1 MPNARAKT
9 FLEDYVMRNGLQK
22 YLLVLLVIALSGISA
37 FAQGGSTG
45 SIAGTV
51 VDPKGAFVAG
61 ATVVVKNTATNQ
73 ELTTETSGE
82 GTFNVPSLVAGVY
95 TATITAPGFKQAV
108 VTDVKVD
115 VGKPSSINIGLEIG
129 AANET
134 VTIVGGG
141 ELLQTQSATV
151 GTTLTGRQ
159 ITDLPT
165 ASRDALDLV
174 LAMPGTT
181 TPGRPRTS
189 SINGLPKGSLN
200 ITLDGVNV
208 QDNTLKSSDGFFT
221 YIRPRTDAI
230 AEVTTSTANP
240 GAESSGEGA
249 FQIKFVTQGGSNE
262 YHGGGYWYYRTPGLN
277 ANYWFNNRDLAP
289 DPATGKAPRTPIIL
303 NQPGFKI
310 GGPISI
316 PKLFNGKDRAFFYVN
331 YEEFRLPE
339 STLRTRNVLTP
350 EAQSGVYR
358 FFSSNFNTA
367 NTPVTCTGSGT
378 TRLCSVNVFSVASSA
393 NLAFANADPTV
404 SHLLSEIRSSL
415 PSFRGSGDPN
425 IDQSTFVN
433 NGFQLRRFP
442 TVRLDFNAAKN
453 HHIENIWNYQSFG
466 STVDFLNS
474 RDPQFPGFPNHGS
487 QTSIRFSNVTA
498 WRWTISNNLVNE
510 ARYGITGGT
519 LLFFGEVNAG
529 QFENQGGYNLSLQNF
544 SSGGF
549 TLTSATNT
557 TAPSRRNAP
566 VREFNDSL
574 NWIKGNHSFNFG
586 MSMTRVGFWSNDYT
600 VVPSVVIS
608 TNTTLDPAPVNA
620 FGFLPATQQT
630 GASQLYALL
639 AGRMTAL
646 NANARLDENTNK
658 YSYLGSQILRAKN
671 LEWGL
676 FTQDSWRLR
685 PNLTLSLGLRYER
698 NESFEAENGNFA
710 SVSFA
715 GLFGESGEGNLFKP
729 GTLSGSRSQFEAF
742 SPGTKAFDP
751 TGLWLPS
758 VGFSYSPN
766 FKNSVLRFLGGE
778 SGQTVIRGGFSMAS
792 VREGMNVFLAVT
804 GGNPGGTITANRS
817 LTLGNLPVGT
827 YLRQGPFAPPSTCSS
842 PGVPVGCIPSAP
854 TYPNSGLITDLVN
867 GFDPNLKIG
876 YVRSW
881 SFGIQ
886 REINKDNVFE
896 IRYVGN
902 RGRDLWRQIDL
913 NELNII
919 ENGVAA
925 EWQLAQQNLLANIA
939 AGRCQG
945 NFQDTN
951 PQGANFL
958 ANCRINFAYFGPNT
972 NTSPLPI
979 TLGYFSGLAGNTV
992 AGNPATASNYSNSNF
1007 RSATYFNT
1015 MNPLDPRPLTF
1026 GANLASTAF
1035 ENRRTP
1041 LGQACFGVANCTG
1054 LGLFPLNMFLVNPT
1068 RRQNPTTGGGG
1079 AFLVDNSGNSTYD
1092 AVQIEFRRRMTKGLL
1107 LQANYAFGKSL
1118 ANTYANSSSVFDQ
1131 PNTLRDKDIKK
1142 GYTPFDI
1149 TQALKFNFIWE
1160 VPVGHGRGFMSDA
1173 SKVTDFILGG
1183 WGINGN
1189 VRMQSGS
1196 PFFFNAPLTIGPGI
1210 QNTGNFQLVGMT
1222 LKDLQKAVGVYRDPD
1237 GFIYVLPKDI
1247 RDNTIKAFNVAMT
1260 STGPSYTQGAP
1271 SGRFIAPAGYGN
1283 CAQTFHG
1290 QCGFAN
1296 LVLKG
1301 PAFFRSDLSVVKKFR
1316 FTETVNLE
1324 MRLEMLNAF
1333 NNINFLV
1340 GAAGNEVNSVGNLTS
1355 SAFGRMTA
1363 AYQDLSTTN
1372 DPGGRVGQLVVRV
1385 NF

>member
-1 MPNARAKT
+1 
-9 FLEDYVMRNGLQK
+9 MRNGLQK

-51 VDPKGAFVAG
+51 VDPKGAVVAG

-95 TATITAPGFKQAV
+95 TATITATGFKQAV
-108 VTDVKVD
+108 VTDIKVD
-115 VGKPSSINIGLEIG
+115 VGKPSSINVGLEIG

-141 ELLQTQSATV
+141 ELLQTQSATI

-303 NQPGFKI
+303 NQPGFKV

-316 PKLFNGKDRAFFYVN
+316 PKLFNGKDRAFFFVN

-339 STLRTRNVLTP
+339 STLRTRNVLTA

-358 FFSSNFNTA
+358 FFSSSFNTA
-367 NTPVTCTGSGT
+367 GTPVTCSGSGT
-378 TRLCSVNVFSVASSA
+378 SRLCSVNVFSVANTA
-393 NLAFANADPTV
+393 GLAFANADPTV
-404 SHLLSEIRSSL
+404 SHLLGDIRASL
-415 PSFRGSGDPN
+415 PSFRNSGDPN

-433 NGFQLRRFP
+433 TGFQLRRFP
-442 TVRLDFNAAKN
+442 TVRLDFNASKN

-466 STVDFLNS
+466 SNVDFLNS

-498 WRWTISNNLVNE
+498 WRWTISNNLANE

-519 LLFFGEVNAG
+519 LLFFGEVTAG
-529 QFENQGGYNLSLQNF
+529 QFQNQGGYNLSLGNF
-544 SSGGF
+544 ASGGF

-566 VREFNDSL
+566 VREFADSL
-574 NWIKGNHSFNFG
+574 NWTKGNHTFNFG
-586 MSMTRVGFWSNDYT
+586 ASMTRIGFWSNDYT
-600 VVPSVVIS
+600 VVPSVVF
-608 TNTTLDPAPVNA
+608 TTDSSRDSAPVQA
-620 FGFLPATQQT
+620 FSFLPATQQT
-630 GASQLYALL
+630 GAAQLYALL
-639 AGRMTAL
+639 SGRMTAL

-676 FTQDSWRLR
+676 FAQDSWRLR
-685 PNLTLSLGLRYER
+685 PNLTVSLGLRYER

-710 SVSFA
+710 GVSFA
-715 GLFGESGEGNLFKP
+715 GLFGESGEDNLFKP
-729 GTLSGSRSQFEAF
+729 GTLSGSRSVYDAF
-742 SPGTKAFDP
+742 SPGTKAFNP
-751 TGLWLPS
+751 SGLWLPS

-778 SGQTVIRGGFSMAS
+778 PGQTVLRGGFSMAS
-792 VREGMNVFLAVT
+792 VREGINVFLAVT
-804 GGNPGGTITANRS
+804 GANPGGTIDANRN

-827 YLRQGPFAPPSTCSS
+827 YLRQGPFAPPPTCSS
-842 PGVPVGCIPSAP
+842 PGVPIGCIPNAP
-854 TYPNSGLITDLVN
+854 TYPNAGLITNSVN

-876 YVRSW
+876 YVQSW

-886 REINKDNVFE
+886 RKINNNNAFE

-902 RGRDLWRQIDL
+902 RGRDLWRQVDL
-913 NELNII
+913 NEINIV
-919 ENGVAA
+919 ENGVAN
-925 EWQLAQQNLLANIA
+925 EWKLAQANLLANIA
-939 AGRCQG
+939 AGRG
-945 NFQDTN
+945 LNF
-951 PQGANFL
+951 
-958 ANCRINFAYFGPNT
+958 RYFGPGT
-972 NTSPLPI
+972 GTFPLPI
-979 TLGYFSGLAGNTV
+979 TLAYFSGKSPSQAGGDPNV
-992 AGNPATASNYSNSNF
+992 AANYTPSNF
-1007 RSATYFNT
+1007 ASSTYYNT

-1026 GANLASTAF
+1026 GQLLSNTGF
-1035 ENRRTP
+1035 DNRRTP
-1041 LGQACFGVANCTG
+1041 LGQPCFGITTSLNASNQTVAGCTG
-1054 LGLFPLNMFLVNPT
+1054 LGLFPYNMFLVNAGKRGDP
-1068 RRQNPTTGGGG
+1068 
-1079 AFLVDNSGNSTYD
+1079 FLVDNSGKSTYD
-1092 AVQIEFRRRMTKGLL
+1092 AVQIEFRRLMARGLL
-1107 LQANYAFGKSL
+1107 MQANYTFGKSL
-1118 ANTYANSSSVFDQ
+1118 ANTFASSSSVFDQ
-1131 PNTLRDKDIKK
+1131 PNTLRNSDIKK

-1160 VPVGHGRGFMSDA
+1160 VPVGRGRGFMGDV
-1173 SKVTDFILGG
+1173 SKGTDMLLGG
-1183 WGINGN
+1183 WGFNGN
-1189 VRMQSGS
+1189 VRIQSGS
-1196 PFFFNAPLTIGPGI
+1196 PFFFNAPVSIGPGI
-1210 QNTGNFQLVGMT
+1210 QNAGNFQLVGMT

-1247 RDNTIKAFNVAMT
+1247 RDNTIKAFNVSMT
-1260 STGPSYTQGAP
+1260 SAGPTYTQGAP
-1271 SGRFIAPAGYGN
+1271 TGRFIAPAGFGN
-1283 CAQTFHG
+1283 CVQSFHG
-1290 QCGFAN
+1290 ECGFAN

-1301 PAFFRSDLSVVKKFR
+1301 PSFFRSDLSLVKKLR
-1316 FTETVNLE
+1316 FTETVGVEL
-1324 MRLEMLNAF
+1324 RLEMLNAF

-1340 GAAGNEVNSVGNLTS
+1340 GAAGNDVNSVGNLTS

-1372 DPGGRVGQLVVRV
+1372 DPGGRVGQLVIRV